1 MEMKEDQKI
10 SEYFSKLI
18 AMVFQTLRFDFIRQ
32 LKNPKVQRP

>member
-18 AMVFQTLRFDFIRQ
+18 AMVNQIKTIVRLLLINKWLR
-32 LKNPKVQRP
+32 K